1 MTINLPYKVRAALYI
16 LAGISGPVVIYLAA
30 TGQMSDAAVA
40 CYGGLMVFIAGLA
53 GFNIN
58 KD

>member
-1 MTINLPYKVRAALYI
+1 MKITLPYKIRASLYI
-16 LAGISGPVVIYLAA
+16 LAGISGPVVIYLAT

-53 GFNIN
+53 GFNIT